1 MPAPCPV
8 LPFHVGRR
16 DSVPER
22 RHQPSQLAGRV
33 PSSLLENSHTLCLQS
48 QSEERGKDGGSGGE
62 EGKEMGEGREEEG
75 GGEEGEGRKIGTKA
89 TNCHLQA
96 ELIHIPY

>member
-1 MPAPCPV
+1 MKLKAYIPVHMPAPCPV

-16 DSVPER
+16 DSVPEH

-48 QSEERGKDGGSGGE
+48 QSAERGKDGGSGGE
-62 EGKEMGEGREEEG
+62 RGKEVGEGREEE
-75 GGEEGEGRKIGTKA
+75 EEEKREEEKRERVGR
-89 TNCHLQA
+89 
-96 ELIHIPY
+96 